1 MKIACVATT
10 DALLASRTRRVRRAP
25 RAGFSLLELTLVV
38 AIIGVLL
45 AVVAVNVIG
54 QGEKAN
60 IKATQAS
67 LATLKNAI
75 ASYNLEYKA
84 YPTALNDLVTT
95 KLVEPGLK
103 DAWKRDFFYSNQG
116 RPGTEQEYLLSSLG
130 KDGAAG
136 TADDISVW
144 DLKK

>member
-1 MKIACVATT
+1 MKNACLATT
-10 DALLASRTRRVRRAP
+10 HARRTPRARRAPRAP

-54 QGEKAN
+54 QGNKAN
-60 IKATQAS
+60 VKATQAS

-75 ASYNLEYKA
+75 SSYNLEYKA
-84 YPTALNDLVTT
+84 YPSALNDLVTT
-95 KLVEPGLK
+95 KLIEPGIK

-116 RPGTEQEYLLSSLG
+116 RPGTDQEFLLSSYG

-144 DLKK
+144 DIR

>member
-1 MKIACVATT
+1 MKNAQLNIRPT
-10 DALLASRTRRVRRAP
+10 SRRRRPRAH

-54 QGEKAN
+54 QGNNAN

-84 YPTALNDLVTT
+84 YPSVLNDLVTT
-95 KLVEPGLK
+95 KLIEPGIK

-116 RPGTEQEYLLSSLG
+116 RPGTDQEFLLSSYG